1 MKVGSGSAALVLIA
15 ASSVGITANAR
26 QDGQAPA
33 VVSSPSQPP
42 QSVALT
48 ADGIIVRGQ
57 AQVPLQPDLAR
68 ITFQVRAT
76 GTDHDRA
83 QQDSRTL
90 AAKTQTALLRAGV
103 AEKDVVI
110 ADQRGGFALIGAAQS
125 GEPSAGSE
133 PKRVYSAV
141 TEIRTTVRNLVG
153 LGNVLTAAYEAGAN
167 GPVYLSYEL
176 NDEKAARNAA
186 LKAAVTEAR
195 EKAQAMAEAADVG
208 TVRLAALVENAPP
221 SVQAASDQFTFDR
234 GRSDPRRSE
243 AAGGFGGGGFG
254 GGELGAGKMLTPA
267 TLKEYKP
274 RPVVARASVTARFV
288 APGLAAAAATPNR

>member
-90 AAKTQTALLRAGV
+90 AAKTQAALLRAGV

-110 ADQRGGFALIGAAQS
+110 ADQRGGFALIGAAPS

-176 NDEKAARNAA
+176 NDEKAAR
-186 LKAAVTEAR
+186 KRGIESGR
-195 EKAQAMAEAADVG
+195 
-208 TVRLAALVENAPP
+208 
-221 SVQAASDQFTFDR
+221 DR
-234 GRSDPRRSE
+234 G
-243 AAGGFGGGGFG
+243 AGKGPGHGGGGRRRDRA
-254 GGELGAGKMLTPA
+254 AGRARRERAPRA
-267 TLKEYKP
+267 CKP
-274 RPVVARASVTARFV
+274 RPISSHSTAGDPSRDGARRRAASVVMSWEPAKC
-288 APGLAAAAATPNR
+288 